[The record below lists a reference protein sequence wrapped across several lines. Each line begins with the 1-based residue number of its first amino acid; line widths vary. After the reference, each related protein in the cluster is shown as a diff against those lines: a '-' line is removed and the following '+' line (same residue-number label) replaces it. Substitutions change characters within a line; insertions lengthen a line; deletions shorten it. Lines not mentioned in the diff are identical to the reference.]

1 MEDIKL
7 RDGFKY
13 SRFLPVEIDGVT
25 KTLGDWA
32 KCFGIKESVMKIRY
46 KRGDRGARLIRNA
59 RHYKG
64 VEV

>member
-1 MEDIKL
+1 MQEVKL

-25 KTLGDWA
+25 KTLGEWA

-46 KRGDRGARLIRNA
+46 KRGDRGARLVRDT
-59 RHYKG
+59 RVYTG
-64 VEV
+64 VEG